1 MRPNVVMVKMI
12 DYLSKRFA
20 GLSGLARLGEICHLI
35 MENGKV
41 FMVAIIDGLKMD
53 ISMEYLKF

>member
-1 MRPNVVMVKMI
+1 MVKMI